1 MSVIKVN
8 TAFKYLLAVGWSQ
21 PILIQD
27 TIMSIFPIHIKRQHI
42 GSFKWSGWDNLLPK
56 LVNYPIE
63 SQLQEQIKSR
73 CEPCIP
79 GRGNSKGSPV
89 GMCSAGWGRQG
100 GQCKEGADDVSKVGR
115 GKVIWIYKHSKDS
128 VILIT
133 WKSTGE
139 VMRRVVTLGDLHFR
153 LVPNLLSPVKTIVC
167 SKRRED

>member
-63 SQLQEQIKSR
+63 SQLQQHYKVDTIISIED
-73 CEPCIP
+73 E
-79 GRGNSKGSPV
+79 
-89 GMCSAGWGRQG
+89 
-100 GQCKEGADDVSKVGR
+100 EADPR
-115 GKVIWIYKHSKDS
+115 EYVIFSQ
-128 VILIT
+128 
-133 WKSTGE
+133 
-139 VMRRVVTLGDLHFR
+139 
-153 LVPNLLSPVKTIVC
+153 LV
-167 SKRRED
+167 